1 MYKTPMKT
9 CYFCLEDK
17 SYLVTLWCGHTHVC
31 SECWKRYETKFLED
45 GETPKC
51 FACKESHFMNFTMWN
66 RCWYMIIGYQEMM
79 ESYLG
84 IDD

>member
-1 MYKTPMKT
+1 MLT

-17 SYLVTLWCGHTHVC
+17 DRLVTLWCGHTHVC
-31 SECWKRYETKFLED
+31 SECWKSYEPTFLET

-51 FACKESHFMNFTMWN
+51 FACKKRHILNFSTHN
-66 RCWYMIIGYQEMM
+66 LIKYLIIGYQEIL